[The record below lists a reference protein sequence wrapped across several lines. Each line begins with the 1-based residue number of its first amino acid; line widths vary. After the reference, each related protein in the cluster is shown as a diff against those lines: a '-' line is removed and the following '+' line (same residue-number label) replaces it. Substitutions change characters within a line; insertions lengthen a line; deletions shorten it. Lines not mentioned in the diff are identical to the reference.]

1 MAEQVLTLPL
11 VGGIDESVD
20 TDQLKAPGMKELT
33 NVVVRKKER
42 FQKREG
48 YALIHDPADPALPAT
63 TYSGTNITQMPIPS
77 EAISGHKSPSGDKIV
92 TIADGQMFEYVGQD
106 GYRQYRRVNDVP
118 RAIGDVVPVDT
129 AAGPCLEIE
138 SCVVR
143 SDAGRLRITVW
154 TVAQRPSAILADDSI
169 WWSHIDGAGLYM
181 AIQREDSGAF
191 VAAPYRINLPGSIP
205 TYDVRNLRVCESYQ
219 NEVPGDGGT
228 AGCIVMWQQG
238 PHNAAPQL
246 WGLRIT
252 GYGEVGNVIN
262 VTNLLTPGFKGLPPT
277 YRTFDIAPISK
288 SDIGDPYR
296 FALAVCTEDPVAPQ
310 IRWYEIDAGVTAAW
324 SVVNTPLDVFNPAT
338 TSRTW
343 TPRCM
348 RGIVMQYNRG
358 TIDGVYTLTARVGV
372 TDPGGEGM
380 RPIDMTIITFIV
392 TRASGSYAALPDS
405 WGIIRDMNYQ
415 TYEDF
420 SQIPGYATNSGKRYY
435 SKSVTNFQATVKSS
449 SLSISG
455 TYPVINASPYG
466 SCGMSYND
474 GAILIQCSLPDTPS
488 SSQLYLANVL
498 VTGQL
503 SGNQQDT
510 LLMDSPQVY
519 IPQNV
524 DQYLSLWQKQ
534 AHIYPSGL
542 KIPVDLTNGAV
553 FRDGEQLSRVTMPN
567 CGPDNT
573 SAGPAG
579 YYDGV
584 NLTTSFAGATQLSA
598 PTADIIVSAGM
609 NVSTVAAISAVTG
622 LTNGVYYN
630 VRLTV
635 DGNSTAQAKVVVVGG
650 AISSLQIS
658 YSGINYTPGVGVA
671 VDLLDSAMY
680 PGSPAITGVCTVT
693 IEYYNAFILMRS
705 LGAYTNIGTANRYLG
720 ACTSFTGG
728 FPAIPANVINAPAE
742 IYDWSSIVNE
752 NGALYSFDDN
762 PDTTQQPVSPGFELD
777 PQSCVHR
784 WSSTVIDPNDG
795 ANVYVVVG
803 VTSVGANS
811 TTTPNG
817 DKPLSVANVNSTNN
831 YFEAYKWSPAVSGE
845 TLLRSRVGPVITT
858 NMVSALAGPWRM
870 IGDMVTVFR
879 PDLITVT
886 DQYKKRVLV
895 ALTPA
900 GDVQQRSQFL
910 VYIGDTSNSVA
921 VIPPTVDQGA
931 SSLNWEYVSNKGMF
945 VESMNAPR
953 MLTVPLNST
962 RLFATESTDNIGGG
976 APYKR
981 TVSITGGMLR
991 DGSSENTCQVGA
1003 VSYDL
1008 RGESWRQVMRY
1019 ADYTFVNGGV
1029 MSSFDGSSCS
1039 EACIMLWPQRD
1050 LCTIAAPSNPQLYDQ
1065 DKMYYDQRNQLAT
1078 HAYMWGAGV
1087 GPGGFTWAS
1096 ALADIPRPYYM
1107 YEAGLRTLGNEIVSG
1122 SADSAWGRFSSTFGG
1137 KPTEDYQGIVVDQ
1150 RMSAFNVNSSV
1161 PGNTSPGSSV
1171 PVTFY
1176 GKYGKYAKAPRSWIA
1191 WVPRNT
1197 QTDIGGGSGT
1207 PQECAF
1213 DSIDTSCDMLMRWVY
1228 EVSDGTGR
1236 IARSAPSIPSR
1247 YSIVSRIELDVD
1259 ENQKS
1264 VWIFKYG
1271 FFAPRIELTN
1281 RLRTGGDDNKRIT
1294 LQPYTTAEPY
1304 GSVFYRMPLRSWES
1318 PSTGFISERNTGR
1331 RLCPDYVSP
1340 STPNGLSTNNQTCF
1354 NGASGEYMGI
1364 LSMPYLYTTG
1374 GEVPN
1379 ACPPSVRCMTIHQ
1392 NRIVVGGADDATV
1405 IWLSKEITEQD
1416 APTFSDI
1423 LTVRIADGGAVT
1435 GLGSLSRALVVFK
1448 DSQIHVLTGDMPDN
1462 TISGGM
1468 SRSAL
1473 STVIGEPYRLVNGL
1487 GCISPRSVVSTPA
1500 GIFFQSARTIELM
1513 GQNMAITPIGL
1524 RVMDL
1529 LETYHDVVSTTHK
1542 AVDSEVVFCCQKPSV
1557 LAGTNSDAVGE
1568 QYVLL
1573 VYNYAEDIWSKHT
1586 FAGFGYGNAT
1596 IGELNDQTLM
1606 AVGQCTYVTS
1616 DTRFYDTTNFGNQWI
1631 TMAGE
1636 TAPIALNQ
1644 QQGYQRVKRI
1654 VLMGDPIPSLPAA
1667 PVYQDH
1673 GMTVQVKTDWD
1684 STQTAT
1690 WTETQV
1696 ADVYAKQ
1703 GREFFGVHVRNQK
1716 CQKVSIRWQD
1726 SPGATIN
1733 TGYGV
1738 AMSNIA
1744 LTVGVKSGL
1753 NKRMT
1758 QDAEH

>member
-1 MAEQVLTLPL
+1 MAEQVVTLPL
-11 VGGIDESVD
+11 VGGIDESTD

-33 NVVVRKKER
+33 NVVIRKKER

-48 YALIHDPADPALPAT
+48 YALIHDPASSTLPAN
-63 TYSGTNITQMPIPS
+63 TYVGGSVTAMPIPA
-77 EAISGHKSPSGDKIV
+77 EAIAGHKSPSGDKII

-106 GYRQYRRVNDVP
+106 AGRQYRRVNDVP

-138 SCVVR
+138 SCVIT
-143 SDAGRLRITVW
+143 SDLGRLRVTVW

-191 VAAPYRINLPGSIP
+191 VAAPYRVNLPGPIP

-219 NEVPGDGGT
+219 NDTAGDSGS

-238 PHNAAPQL
+238 PHSAAPQL
-246 WGLRIT
+246 WGMRVDAF
-252 GYGEVGNVIN
+252 GQVGNVIN
-262 VTNLLTPGFKGLPPT
+262 VTNLLTIGFQGLPPT
-277 YRTFDIAPISK
+277 YRTFDIAPIVESTT
-288 SDIGDPYR
+288 GNPYL

-310 IRWYEIDAGVTAAW
+310 IRWYEINASSNASW
-324 SVVNTPLDVFNPAT
+324 SVVNVPLDVFNPAT

-343 TPRCM
+343 TPQCM

-358 TIDGVYTLTARVGV
+358 ASDDVYTLTARVGV
-372 TDPGGEGM
+372 TDPGEGM

-392 TRASGSYAALPDS
+392 TKASGSYAALPDS

-420 SQIPGYATNSGKRYY
+420 SQIPGYSSNSGKRYY
-435 SKSVTNFQATVKSS
+435 SKSVTDWNAGVSS
-449 SLSISG
+449 EFYTTSGSWPSVSL
-455 TYPVINASPYG
+455 SPYG
-466 SCGMSYND
+466 SCGAGVND
-474 GAILIQCSLPDTPS
+474 GAILIECLLPDAPS
-488 SSQLYLANVL
+488 SRQLYLSNL
-498 VTGQL
+498 VRSGPLDGNRQREL
-503 SGNQQDT
+503 S
-510 LLMDSPQVY
+510 LSAPQVY

-524 DQYLSLWQKQ
+524 DQYLSLWAKT
-534 AHIYPSGL
+534 AHTYPSAL
-542 KIPVDLTNGAV
+542 KLPVDLTNGAV
-553 FRDGEQLSRVTMPN
+553 FDNAHQLSQVSMPN

-573 SAGPAG
+573 SAGPDG
-579 YYDGV
+579 YYAGV
-584 NLTTSFAGATQLSA
+584 SLTTVIAGTAIVSN
-598 PTADIIVSAGM
+598 PTADVIVSTGM
-609 NVSTVAAISAVTG
+609 NVSTVAAISAITG
-622 LTNGVYYN
+622 LTNGTHIN
-630 VRLTV
+630 VPLTV
-635 DGNSTAQAKVVVVGG
+635 GGNSTALATFVVAGG
-650 AISSLQIS
+650 VISSVTIT
-658 YSGINYTPGVGVA
+658 YSGVNYTAGAGVS
-671 VDLLDSAMY
+671 VDLGDSAMY
-680 PGSPAITGVCTVT
+680 PGSPAITGVFTVT
-693 IEYYNAFILMRS
+693 MQAYNAFIIMRS
-705 LGAYTNIGTANRYLG
+705 LGVYTNATPPAISRG
-720 ACTSFTGG
+720 ACTAFTGG
-728 FPAIPANVINAPAE
+728 IPAIPANTINAPA
-742 IYDWSSIVNE
+742 SIHYWYVVSN
-752 NGALYSFDDN
+752 NGSTYSFNDN
-762 PDTTQQPVSPGFELD
+762 PDTLQQPLSPGFALD

-784 WSSTVIDPNDG
+784 WSSTIVDQNDG
-795 ANVYVVVG
+795 PGKFVVVG
-803 VTSVGANS
+803 ATSVGANS

-831 YFEAYKWSPAVSGE
+831 YFEAYKWSPSVSGE
-845 TLLRSRVGPVITT
+845 TLLRSRVGPVVTS

-870 IGDMVTVFR
+870 IGDMVTAFR
-879 PDLITVT
+879 PDMVTVT

-895 ALTPA
+895 GLMPA
-900 GDVQQRSQFL
+900 GDAQQRSQFL
-910 VYIGDTSNSVA
+910 VYIGDTSNSVT
-921 VIPPTVDQGA
+921 VIPPTIDQGT
-931 SSLNWEYVSNKGMF
+931 SSLYWEYVNNKGMF

-953 MLTVPLNST
+953 MLTAPLNST
-962 RLFATESTDNIGGG
+962 RLFATESVDQIDSG

-981 TVSITGGMLR
+981 TTSITGGMLR

-1065 DKMYYDQRNQLAT
+1065 DKMYYDQRLRLAT
-1078 HAYMWGAGV
+1078 RAYMWGAGV
-1087 GPGGFTWAS
+1087 GSGGVAWS
-1096 ALADIPRPYYM
+1096 VALGDIPRPYYM
-1107 YEAGLRTLGNEIVSG
+1107 YEAGLRTLGNEWQSDG
-1122 SADSAWGRFSSTFGG
+1122 SDSAWGRFSSTFGG
-1137 KPTEDYQGIVVDQ
+1137 KPTEDYQGVVVDQ

-1161 PGNTSPGSSV
+1161 PGNTSPGTST

-1176 GKYGKYAKAPRSWIA
+1176 GKYGKYAKVSGNWIA
-1191 WVPRNT
+1191 WVPRNV
-1197 QTDIGGGSGT
+1197 QTDIGGGAGT

-1247 YSIVSRIELDVD
+1247 YSVVSRLELDVD

-1264 VWIFKYG
+1264 VWVFKYG

-1331 RLCPDYVSP
+1331 RLCPDYLSP
-1340 STPNGLSTNNQTCF
+1340 STPNGLSTSNQTCF

-1392 NRIVVGGADDATV
+1392 NRVVVGGADDATV

-1423 LTVRIADGGAVT
+1423 LTIRIADGGAVT

-1448 DSQIHVLTGDMPDN
+1448 GGQIHVLTGDMPDN

-1487 GCISPRSVVSTPA
+1487 GCISPRSVVSTPV
-1500 GIFFQSARTIELM
+1500 GIFFQSSRTIELM

-1524 RVMDL
+1524 RVMDI
-1529 LETYHDVVSTTHK
+1529 LEEYHDVVSTTHK
-1542 AVDSEVVFCCQKPSV
+1542 AVDSEVIFCLQKPSV
-1557 LAGTNSDAVGE
+1557 LAGTNTGSSGS

-1573 VYNYAEDIWSKHT
+1573 VYNYADDIWSKHT
-1586 FAGFGYGNAT
+1586 FDGFGQGNAT

-1606 AVGQCTYVTS
+1606 AVGGRTYVTS
-1616 DTRFYDTTNFGNQWI
+1616 DTRFYDTTTAGDQWI
-1631 TMAGE
+1631 TMSGE

-1644 QQGYQRVKRI
+1644 QQGYQRVKRV
-1654 VLMGDPIPSLPAA
+1654 VLMGDPIPALPAA
-1667 PVYQDH
+1667 PTYQSH